1 MTCNFFLVAVVMH
14 FSLVIA
20 KHILV
25 CSNMSEEFTITI
37 LKSANL
43 GTQLRMACTK
53 IGIGFVDSYAMQ
65 DVKLEYFL

>member
-1 MTCNFFLVAVVMH
+1 MH
-14 FSLVIA
+14 FSLAIT

-25 CSNMSEEFTITI
+25 CSNMSVEFTITI

-43 GTQLRMACTK
+43 GTQLRNKDSLHQNWNWIC
-53 IGIGFVDSYAMQ
+53 GFHNSHAMQ